1 MNLNTDQ
8 SFKYSGQ
15 VCIKAISNNICYK
28 TINVKNSGTNYLFKI
43 FRDALTGNQKNKDR
57 VSTLRLYSSGST
69 TSALT
74 EVTFENF
81 TLSDSDADNSVT
93 FKFYVPFYKI
103 PASTDINKLALFSEG
118 TIQSRQELASITLSD
133 SNKITANGN
142 TDFIIYWK
150 LSVDNQ

>member
-43 FRDALTGNQKNKDR
+43 FRDALTGSQKNTDR
-57 VSTLRLYSSGST
+57 VSTLRLYSGSNNQ
-69 TSALT
+69 ALT

-93 FKFYVPFYKI
+93 FKFYVPFYKLSAGTEI
-103 PASTDINKLALFSEG
+103 GKLGLFSEG
-118 TIQSRQELASITLSD
+118 TAQSRQELASITLSD
-133 SNKITANGN
+133 SDKITANGN

-150 LSVDNQ
+150 LSVSN

>member
-1 MNLNTDQ
+1 MNLNTAQ
-8 SFKYSGQ
+8 PFKYSGQ
-15 VCIKAISNNICYK
+15 VCIKAIANNICYK
-28 TINVKNSGTNYLFKI
+28 TVNIKNSGTDYLFKI

-74 EVTFENF
+74 EVSVENYE
-81 TLSDSDADNSVT
+81 LSDVDNSVT

-103 PASTDINKLALFSEG
+103 PASTEIGKLGLFSEG
-118 TIQSRQELASITLSD
+118 TAQSRQALASITLGDSD
-133 SNKITANGN
+133 KITANGN

-150 LSVDNQ
+150 LSVSN

>member
-43 FRDALTGNQKNKDR
+43 FRDALTGNQKNTDR
-57 VSTLRLYSSGST
+57 VSTLRLYSGSNNQ
-69 TSALT
+69 ALT
-74 EVTFENF
+74 EVSVENYE
-81 TLSDSDADNSVT
+81 TSNVDNDNSVT

-103 PASTDINKLALFSEG
+103 PAGTEINKLALFSGG

-133 SNKITANGN
+133 NNKITANGN

>member
-15 VCIKAISNNICYK
+15 VCIKAISNNMCYK
-28 TINVKNSGTNYLFKI
+28 TINVKNSGTDYLFKI
-43 FRDALTGNQKNKDR
+43 FRDALTGSQKNTDR
-57 VSTLRLYSSGST
+57 VSTLRLYSGSNNP
-69 TSALT
+69 ALT
-74 EVTFENF
+74 EVSYENYE
-81 TLSDSDADNSVT
+81 LSDVDNSVT

-103 PASTDINKLALFSEG
+103 LAGTEINKLALFSEG
-118 TIQSRQELASITLSD
+118 PIQSRQELASITLD
-133 SNKITANGN
+133 ANNKIIANGN

>member
-28 TINVKNSGTNYLFKI
+28 TINVKNSGTDYLFKI
-43 FRDALTGNQKNKDR
+43 FRDALTGSQKNTDR
-57 VSTLRLYSSGST
+57 VSTLRLYSGSNNP
-69 TSALT
+69 ALT
-74 EVTFENF
+74 EVSYENYE
-81 TLSDSDADNSVT
+81 LSDVDNSVT

-103 PASTDINKLALFSEG
+103 LASTEINKLALFSDSEG
-118 TIQSRQELASITLSD
+118 TAQSRQELASITLSD
-133 SNKITANGN
+133 NNKITANGN

-150 LSVDNQ
+150 LSVSN

>member
-43 FRDALTGNQKNKDR
+43 FRDALTGSQKNTDR
-57 VSTLRLYSSGST
+57 VSTLRLYSGSNNQ
-69 TSALT
+69 ALT

-93 FKFYVPFYKI
+93 FKFYVPFYKLSAGTEI
-103 PASTDINKLALFSEG
+103 GKLGLFSEG
-118 TIQSRQELASITLSD
+118 TAQSRQALAFITLENAED
-133 SNKITANGN
+133 KIIADGS

-150 LSVDNQ
+150 LSVSN

>member
-43 FRDALTGNQKNKDR
+43 FRDALTGSQKNTDR

-103 PASTDINKLALFSEG
+103 PAGTEIGKLGLFSEG
-118 TIQSRQELASITLSD
+118 TAQSRQELASITLSD
-133 SNKITANGN
+133 NNKITANGN